1 MSEKHFL
8 CECWPVS
15 LGIPFIH
22 EVTHTYVQDYFIVE
36 GTIIINRL
44 LLLTSNFVPVL

>member
-1 MSEKHFL
+1 MRNISCVNAGPCPSVFT
-8 CECWPVS
+8 
-15 LGIPFIH
+15 FIH